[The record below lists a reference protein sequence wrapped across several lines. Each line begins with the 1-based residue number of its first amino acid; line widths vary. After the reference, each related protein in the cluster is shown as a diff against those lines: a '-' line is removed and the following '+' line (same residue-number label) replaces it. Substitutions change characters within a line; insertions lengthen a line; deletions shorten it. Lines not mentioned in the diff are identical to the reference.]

1 MSGSPGASDEANRV
15 VYACLAALDLLEA
28 GGEPLREK
36 YPATG
41 GLAAAFYGALRAV
54 HGPRAGRPRLAY
66 LLACAEA
73 ARRALEDLREK
84 RSNFFGAEFRDRSP
98 LSTLKNVER
107 KVRQLTASSSE
118 ASSADARAAASYA
131 GGALGD
137 DDAEATIADVPTR
150 LLWIERFGR
159 YSTEVPWRQFAR
171 AVVDEFG
178 EQPRGTVDALR
189 PALGVTARN
198 EFVSMAR
205 LGRFASRGGFYAA
218 FVALSDPAR
227 VVYAMGT
234 VDDDANGGDAS
245 PQLVEGL
252 LGLPVASVCC
262 GGQHAAVLTRDGD
275 VYTWGRGGFGRLG
288 HGDVRSLKAPRLVR
302 GGLAGVVC
310 AQVAC
315 GFAYTAAVSRDGA
328 LYTWGAGENGRLGLG
343 DVDDRHEPSLVE
355 ALWPRRPLRRVNAGS
370 VHTCAL
376 GVDGVAYSF
385 GKHEYTGH
393 GAAADVLAPRPL
405 AGAFGGR
412 AVREISV
419 GPGGYHTVALVS
431 PSAAVWQS
439 TSASDSP
446 GTFFLR
452 DARRVRAPRPWF
464 LPRSDVYTWG
474 HNRVGQLGY
483 SNSEV
488 VPRNVEGAY
497 FLPKPQ
503 LVESLRRVNVK
514 QVVAGW
520 GHSAV
525 LTAQGQVFICGRNY
539 QGQLGLGDPD
549 GFPQN
554 ERGHPYQAKFC
565 TVEELEQKHVM
576 QIACGGEHSVA
587 LLKNGEVYTF
597 GAGNKG
603 QLGHGSTNNEYFPQV
618 LCSLKA
624 SRRLVHQV
632 ACGNNCTLILAG
644 SFNPPSL
651 LARCMEVLREDPELM
666 ASMEARLPAEL
677 VSEVRH
683 YPDMSQPPLPAS

>member
-245 PQLVEGL
+245 PQLVD
-252 LGLPVASVCC
+252 V
-262 GGQHAAVLTRDGD
+262 VLN
-275 VYTWGRGGFGRLG
+275 
-288 HGDVRSLKAPRLVR
+288 LK
-302 GGLAGVVC
+302 
-310 AQVAC
+310 
-315 GFAYTAAVSRDGA
+315 
-328 LYTWGAGENGRLGLG
+328 
-343 DVDDRHEPSLVE
+343 
-355 ALWPRRPLRRVNAGS
+355 
-370 VHTCAL
+370 
-376 GVDGVAYSF
+376 
-385 GKHEYTGH
+385 
-393 GAAADVLAPRPL
+393 
-405 AGAFGGR
+405 
-412 AVREISV
+412 
-419 GPGGYHTVALVS
+419 
-431 PSAAVWQS
+431 
-439 TSASDSP
+439 
-446 GTFFLR
+446 
-452 DARRVRAPRPWF
+452 
-464 LPRSDVYTWG
+464 
-474 HNRVGQLGY
+474 
-483 SNSEV
+483 
-488 VPRNVEGAY
+488 
-497 FLPKPQ
+497 
-503 LVESLRRVNVK
+503 
-514 QVVAGW
+514 
-520 GHSAV
+520 
-525 LTAQGQVFICGRNY
+525 
-539 QGQLGLGDPD
+539 
-549 GFPQN
+549 
-554 ERGHPYQAKFC
+554 
-565 TVEELEQKHVM
+565 
-576 QIACGGEHSVA
+576 
-587 LLKNGEVYTF
+587 
-597 GAGNKG
+597 
-603 QLGHGSTNNEYFPQV
+603 
-618 LCSLKA
+618 
-624 SRRLVHQV
+624 
-632 ACGNNCTLILAG
+632 
-644 SFNPPSL
+644 
-651 LARCMEVLREDPELM
+651 
-666 ASMEARLPAEL
+666 
-677 VSEVRH
+677 
-683 YPDMSQPPLPAS
+683 